1 MNNCDHKHMCEEHMM
16 HDNCMPMHDGHMEH
30 MEHMMHMMHGG
41 HMMPGMDHMMMAMMS
56 MAYFRMHSDPITE
69 YACMQ
74 VKKVGVKCAIMEAAL
89 LGLLIGMGYSHEK
102 AHMVLD
108 TWKKC

>member
-1 MNNCDHKHMCEEHMM
+1 MNNCDHKQMYEEHMM
-16 HDNCMPMHDGHMEH
+16 HDNCMPMHEGH